1 MRSRKGR
8 NATGTDMAAQR
19 DHLDFAEVVDRLRR
33 SHDAFDW
40 PERRELVN
48 AVAEQ
53 IEHRGVLE
61 PALSLL
67 WLLSEDE
74 KWEVRKDVAD
84 CLMLL
89 PDDEFPRFAARLLE
103 DPNSFV
109 QTATIRAMDRRRRGE
124 QTAQRKQRGLDH
136 IQEQYDRLERDY
148 GSDAAELARQMAE
161 QLYDLIVGATVHDMR
176 NILAPLKS
184 GISALRSSMRA
195 GDFDPKQFEKG
206 LEKLGHQSEMLERM
220 IDDMRVYM
228 QPTPTERRRERL
240 ADIIEDARVSV
251 MDTFQATGRDAS
263 SVSIVIEVPENL
275 TVEVSRHQVVRA
287 ISNVLK
293 NAYES
298 FATDPQTFT
307 AGEVSVV
314 GCGVDRERVEI
325 IVSDNGMGLSPEELA
340 EVRRFIPGNTS
351 KKTHGTGFGLPIAK
365 RKIEDH
371 GGSLAIESEDG
382 KGTTITI
389 TLRTEADGGGQ

>member
-8 NATGTDMAAQR
+8 SATRTDMADRR
-19 DHLDFAEVVDRLRR
+19 DHLDFAEVVDHLRR
-33 SHDAFDW
+33 SPDAYDW
-40 PERRELVN
+40 PERRELVK

-53 IEHRGVLE
+53 IEHRGASE
-61 PALSLL
+61 AALSLL
-67 WLLSEDE
+67 WYLSKDE

-109 QTATIRAMDRRRRGE
+109 QTATIRALDRRRRGE

-136 IQEQYDRLERDY
+136 IQEKYDRLERDY
-148 GSDAAELARQMAE
+148 GLDAAELARQMAE

-184 GISALRSSMRA
+184 GISALTGSLRT
-195 GDFDPKQFEKG
+195 GDFDPVHFEKG
-206 LEKLGHQSEMLERM
+206 LAKLGHQSEMLERM

-240 ADIIEDARVSV
+240 ADIIEDAHVVV

-263 SVSIVIEVPENL
+263 CVSIVIEVPENL

-307 AGEVSVV
+307 SGEVSVV

-325 IVSDNGMGLSPEELA
+325 VVSDNGMGLPPEELA

-389 TLRTEADGGGQ
+389 TLRTEAQGGGQ